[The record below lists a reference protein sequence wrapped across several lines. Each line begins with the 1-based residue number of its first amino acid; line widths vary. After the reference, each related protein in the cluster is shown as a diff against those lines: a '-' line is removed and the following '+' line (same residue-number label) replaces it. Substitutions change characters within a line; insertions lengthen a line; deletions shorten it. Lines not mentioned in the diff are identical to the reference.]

1 MGLMNMKIIPLK
13 RMPIIGRIELI
24 NQVSKNKGLP
34 YKDNPFSANLQ
45 SCG

>member
-34 YKDNPFSANLQ
+34 YKDNPF
-45 SCG
+45 